1 MNQRRETRVPANHV
15 VADQSVAV
23 TLFGEPDIR
32 IRSRIR
38 NISGRGIGLEMEVP
52 VAAGTA
58 LKVELDD
65 ALLLGEVIYCRPDE
79 SVFYVGVELEHALCG
94 LGELSRMVNT
104 YNDAFAPVES
114 RAQRGDSVIESG
126 QQSQQQ
132 SH

>member
-1 MNQRRETRVPANHV
+1 
-15 VADQSVAV
+15 
-23 TLFGEPDIR
+23 
-32 IRSRIR
+32 
-38 NISGRGIGLEMEVP
+38 MEVP
-52 VAAGTA
+52 VPAGTA

>member
-1 MNQRRETRVPANHV
+1 
-15 VADQSVAV
+15 
-23 TLFGEPDIR
+23 
-32 IRSRIR
+32 
-38 NISGRGIGLEMEVP
+38 MEVP

-94 LGELSRMVNT
+94 LGELSRMVNA

-114 RAQRGDSVIESG
+114 RAQRCHSVIESG
-126 QQSQQQ
+126 HQGQQQ